1 MNQFV
6 FDAYARSRVSEK
18 KVRSRSRFLYFVAVA
33 LGGVAALL
41 SGAAESVASDRVAMC
56 HQVSDTDAVRATIL
70 VELREVLD
78 RLAQG
83 ASLGECPAYKR
94 SHTSTADDGMPAAA
108 TRGSAEARDA
118 VATRSGSPRQPL
130 TMSSGWLRRPNGEPI
145 CSSEQQLRSPRLASL
160 SVNRVTDVA
169 RRGGC
174 LLDADCAD
182 GVECTRDLCLFGRC
196 ENEADDSRCIDGEFC
211 NGEEYCDPAV
221 GCSVG
226 VPEPDL
232 QGCDDGDN
240 LCTLRDVCLDGSCFG
255 VPRCHRVCQRCAPD
269 GYGGARCEDLCANP
283 HDPDLSPVNVT
294 DSLFLLRAS
303 VGLEACAPC
312 LCDVNDSGTTT
323 ATDSLKVL
331 LEVVGLDGVLNCPV
345 AVP

>member
-18 KVRSRSRFLYFVAVA
+18 KVRSRLRFLCLVAVA
-33 LGGVAALL
+33 LGGVGPLL
-41 SGAAESVASDRVAMC
+41 SGASEAVASDRVAMC
-56 HQVSDTDAVRATIL
+56 HQVSDREADRATIV
-70 VELREVLD
+70 VELREVLGK
-78 RLAQG
+78 LAEG
-83 ASLGECPAYKR
+83 ASLGECAAYKR
-94 SHTSTADDGMPAAA
+94 SHTSTADDGMPAPAN
-108 TRGSAEARDA
+108 RVSAEARDA
-118 VATRSGSPRQPL
+118 VAARSGSPRQPL

-160 SVNRVTDVA
+160 SVNRAADVA

-174 LLDADCAD
+174 LLDADCSD

-196 ENEADDSRCIDGEFC
+196 ENEADDSLCIDGEFC
-211 NGEEYCDPAV
+211 NGKEYCDPAV
-221 GCSVG
+221 GCSG
-226 VPEPDL
+226 GSQEPDL
-232 QGCDDGDN
+232 QDCDDGDN
-240 LCTLRDVCLDGSCFG
+240 LCTVRDVCLDGSCFG
-255 VPRCHRVCQRCAPD
+255 IPRCHPVCQRCAPD
-269 GYGGARCEDLCANP
+269 GFGGARCEDLCANP
-283 HDPDLSPVNVT
+283 HDPDLSPMNVT
-294 DSLFLLRAS
+294 DSLFMLRAA

-331 LEVVGLDGVLNCPV
+331 LEVVGLDGGLACPV

>member
-1 MNQFV
+1 MQFV
-6 FDAYARSRVSEK
+6 YGSFARSRRIEK
-18 KVRSRSRFLYFVAVA
+18 KFSSRSRVLCFVAVA

-41 SGAAESVASDRVAMC
+41 SGATESVASDRVAMC

-83 ASLGECPAYKR
+83 ASLGECTAER
-94 SHTSTADDGMPAAA
+94 RLHTNTADVGAPGAGVAVSTEA
-108 TRGSAEARDA
+108 GHPLAPRTGS
-118 VATRSGSPRQPL
+118 SRQPL
-130 TMSSGWLRRPNGEPI
+130 TVSSRWLRKPNGGAI
-145 CSSEQQLRSPRLASL
+145 CNIEEQQRSPRLASL
-160 SVNRVTDVA
+160 SVNRATDVA
-169 RRGGC
+169 PGGGC

-196 ENEADDSRCIDGEFC
+196 VNEADDRLCIDGEFC

-232 QGCDDGDN
+232 KGCDDGDN

-255 VPRCHRVCQRCAPD
+255 VPRCHPVCQRCAPD
-269 GYGGARCEDLCANP
+269 GSGGARCEDLCANP
-283 HDPDLSPVNVT
+283 HDPDLSPVNLT
-294 DSLFLLRAS
+294 DSLFMLRAS

-331 LEVVGLDGVLNCPV
+331 LEVVGLDGVLTCPV
-345 AVP
+345 AVR